1 MPDSPRNPT
10 LLSVVAPVY
19 NEEELV
25 ERFVRRACAAVADY
39 TFELVLVNDG
49 CSDATPELLDRM
61 AAEDPRVRVI
71 HLSRNFGHQAALTAG
86 LEHAVGDV
94 VAMIDADLQDPP
106 ELIPT
111 MVARWEAGADVVY
124 AVRKQR
130 EGETAFKLAT
140 ASWFYKLFDKL
151 AQVDLEPNSGDFRLL
166 DRRALDALLT
176 MTERSRFLRGMTV
189 WVGFTQTAVPY
200 ERDARHAGET
210 KYTLRKML
218 RFSLD
223 AIASF
228 SHVPL
233 QLATYVGLLSA
244 GLAFFA
250 IPVVIGL
257 HFAGSYL
264 PGFGSLTIAILL
276 LGGIQ
281 LIALGVIGEYVGRI
295 YDEVKHRPL
304 YIVRDERNRPDRHRR
319 PAGPDRPRRAA
330 RARCSRERQ
339 SSAAEPWPTPPR
351 TRSRRRSYRAWSTAR
366 SASASRPPATASKA
380 RSRSPATATAA
391 VSPTCSTPPS
401 ATS

>member
-1 MPDSPRNPT
+1 MPSPPRKPK

-19 NEEELV
+19 DEEELI
-25 ERFVRRACAAVADY
+25 EEFVRRATAAVEGFP
-39 TFELVLVNDG
+39 FELILVNDG
-49 CSDATPELLDRM
+49 SKDRTAELLDGI
-61 AAEDPRVRVI
+61 ADVDPRVRVV

-86 LEHAVGDV
+86 LEHARGDA

-106 ELIPT
+106 ELIVE
-111 MVARWEAGADVVY
+111 MVRRWSEGSDVVY
-124 AVRKQR
+124 AVRRQR

-166 DRRALDALLT
+166 DRRALDALLS

-189 WVGFTQTAVPY
+189 WVGFSQTAVSY

-228 SHVPL
+228 SHLPL
-233 QLATYVGLLSA
+233 QLATYAGLMSA
-244 GLAFFA
+244 GLAFVA
-250 IPVVIGL
+250 IPVVIVL
-257 HFAGSYL
+257 HFSGSYL
-264 PGFGSLTIAILL
+264 PGFGSITIAILL

-304 YIVRDERNRPDRHRR
+304 YIVREERNQPPNGDG
-319 PAGPDRPRRAA
+319 PAAAPGFATVISPLRAGLQA
-330 RARCSRERQ
+330 RESER
-339 SSAAEPWPTPPR
+339 
-351 TRSRRRSYRAWSTAR
+351 
-366 SASASRPPATASKA
+366 
-380 RSRSPATATAA
+380 
-391 VSPTCSTPPS
+391 VG
-401 ATS
+401 

>member
-1 MPDSPRNPT
+1 MPDSPHNHT

-25 ERFVRRACAAVADY
+25 ELFVRRTCAAVADS

-49 CSDATPELLDRM
+49 SSDATPELLDRI
-61 AAEDPRVRVI
+61 AATDPRVRVV

-111 MVARWEAGADVVY
+111 MVARWEEGSDVVY
-124 AVRKQR
+124 AVRRQR

-166 DRRALDALLT
+166 DRRALNALLA

-189 WVGFTQTAVPY
+189 WVGFTQTAVSY
-200 ERDARHAGET
+200 QRDARHAGET

-228 SHVPL
+228 SHLPL
-233 QLATYVGLLSA
+233 QLATYLGLLSA
-244 GLAFFA
+244 GVAFIA
-250 IPVVIGL
+250 IPVVIAL
-257 HFAGSYL
+257 RIAGSYL
-264 PGFGSLTIAILL
+264 PGFSSITIAILL

-304 YIVRDERNRPDRHRR
+304 YIVREERNRPADDAEAAIAAL
-319 PAGPDRPRRAA
+319 PVA
-330 RARCSRERQ
+330 RAGLQARAPER
-339 SSAAEPWPTPPR
+339 
-351 TRSRRRSYRAWSTAR
+351 
-366 SASASRPPATASKA
+366 
-380 RSRSPATATAA
+380 
-391 VSPTCSTPPS
+391 VG
-401 ATS
+401 